1 MVYNIYQY
9 SGMMCQFICE
19 LKKKRR
25 KGAWDVIAA
34 GGRYDDMLSH
44 LRLFIFIAVL
54 VFICFVVLTFSNH
67 FRNNLKHIDL
77 TNKSEVP
84 YQSAAGIS
92 LSLERL
98 VQGAI
103 IGTDD
108 EPGFIKS

>member
-1 MVYNIYQY
+1 
-9 SGMMCQFICE
+9 MCFII
-19 LKKKRR
+19 LT
-25 KGAWDVIAA
+25 
-34 GGRYDDMLSH
+34 
-44 LRLFIFIAVL
+44 VL
-54 VFICFVVLTFSNH
+54 NH

-108 EPGFIKS
+108 EPGFNSASCDVCVCSTSSCKATTKEKIKVFSTRLIFEHGKISN